1 MISNQTLTRELI
13 GLFVRLLD
21 SKKLLIIL
29 TRLGLRNRAFVYR
42 FRSPTAFLKYNGA
55 GGSRTHVQTSA
66 NIFVYNHR
74 LCIVLTAP

>member
-1 MISNQTLTRELI
+1 MQ
-13 GLFVRLLD
+13 
-21 SKKLLIIL
+21 KKD
-29 TRLGLRNRAFVYR
+29 
-42 FRSPTAFLKYNGA
+42 GA